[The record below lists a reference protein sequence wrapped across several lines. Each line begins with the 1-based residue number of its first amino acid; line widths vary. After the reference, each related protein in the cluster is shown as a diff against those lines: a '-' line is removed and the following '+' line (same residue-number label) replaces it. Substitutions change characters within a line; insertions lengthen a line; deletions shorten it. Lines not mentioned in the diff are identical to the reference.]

1 MFAPEASP
9 LFTPYRDPGGQT
21 FYILTRRAAPQQQAF
36 YFVNDSC
43 SPDGRYLWLY
53 ASFPPAGGMEQHS
66 LAVADLL
73 ENEVRVF
80 HDAQFWAA
88 SPLLE
93 RGTDCALY
101 TWENA
106 IYRRSPRA
114 GEPAEELLRVPARGL
129 CQAISTHLTC
139 SPDGRELFLDR
150 RMGNRRFDFG
160 SVNLETGVYTPWRE
174 ADFYFKHGQ
183 FNPVDGDL
191 ALVAKDFWVDLETG
205 ERQPIPTV
213 DGVYERLWV
222 CTRGG
227 RMTRYAPLGGYATH
241 EWWGAGG
248 ECFYYCSPEGIAR
261 QAVSGGAPERVHACR
276 PWHAFSSRD
285 ESRFVY
291 DQVCPA
297 PGETFYRGV
306 ASSVRLFDARTGED
320 RVICTLNP
328 SLCSPERPNNY
339 HIDPHPRFIMNDR
352 YVVFTTTV
360 LGRVDLAVAPV

>member
-1 MFAPEASP
+1 MFAPESSP

-114 GEPAEELLRVPARGL
+114 GPMCPEAKSSGCPLPGPLPASPKFI
-129 CQAISTHLTC
+129 CLTTAF
-139 SPDGRELFLDR
+139 PPWILKR
-150 RMGNRRFDFG
+150 
-160 SVNLETGVYTPWRE
+160 TPRC
-174 ADFYFKHGQ
+174 A
-183 FNPVDGDL
+183 
-191 ALVAKDFWVDLETG
+191 
-205 ERQPIPTV
+205 
-213 DGVYERLWV
+213 
-222 CTRGG
+222 
-227 RMTRYAPLGGYATH
+227 AP
-241 EWWGAGG
+241 
-248 ECFYYCSPEGIAR
+248 
-261 QAVSGGAPERVHACR
+261 
-276 PWHAFSSRD
+276 
-285 ESRFVY
+285 
-291 DQVCPA
+291 
-297 PGETFYRGV
+297 
-306 ASSVRLFDARTGED
+306 
-320 RVICTLNP
+320 
-328 SLCSPERPNNY
+328 
-339 HIDPHPRFIMNDR
+339 
-352 YVVFTTTV
+352 
-360 LGRVDLAVAPV
+360 